1 MAPLHLAVASIANLG
16 RCLAIA
22 AMIGLV
28 AVPEAFAAGPV
39 QAECTLRDFRFH
51 TGEVLPTLRLN
62 YTTLG
67 ERTGVPVLVLH
78 GTAGTGTGMLTPG
91 FGGVL
96 FGPGQPLDAA
106 KHFIILPDSLGAG
119 QSAKPS
125 DGMRAAFPRYDYTD
139 MVQAQYLLV
148 TECLSVK
155 HLRLVLG
162 NSMGGM
168 HAWLWG
174 TTYPGFVDALVPM
187 AAQPSAMAG
196 RNWMMRRALI
206 ESIRQDPA
214 YQGGAYTVQP
224 SSLRLAN
231 TLFGIGTNGG
241 TLAWQAQAPT
251 TARADQVI
259 DTLLAA
265 PAPADANDFIWQ
277 WDSSRTYDASPG
289 LERIT
294 ARVLAINAEDDER
307 NPPQTGLMARGMAR
321 LRHGELLIIPA
332 SAETRGHGTTSLARF
347 WADRLRAFM
356 AGVP

>member
-1 MAPLHLAVASIANLG
+1 MRLRLSAILAGLALLSAPTH
-16 RCLAIA
+16 A
-22 AMIGLV
+22 ADPI
-28 AVPEAFAAGPV
+28 
-39 QAECTLRDFRFH
+39 QADCTLPNFRFH
-51 TGEVLPTLRLN
+51 TGETTPALKLH

-67 ERTGVPVLVLH
+67 DKTGTPVLLLH
-78 GTAGTGTGMLTPG
+78 GTGGTGTGILAPG

-106 KHFIILPDSLGAG
+106 RHYVILPDSLGAG

-125 DGMRAAFPRYDYTD
+125 DGLRAAFPRYDYTD
-139 MVQAQYLLV
+139 MVQAQYRLV
-148 TECLSVK
+148 TECLGIQ

-174 TTYPGFVDALVPM
+174 TTYPGFADALVPM

-214 YQGGAYTVQP
+214 YQDGAYTVQP
-224 SSLRLAN
+224 PSLRLAN
-231 TLFGIGTNGG
+231 TLFGIGTSGG
-241 TLAWQAQAPT
+241 TLAWQAQAST
-251 TARADQVI
+251 TARADQVV

-265 PAPADANDFIWQ
+265 PAPGDANDYIWQ
-277 WDSSRTYDASPG
+277 WDASRTYDASPG

-307 NPPQTGLMARGMAR
+307 NPPQTGLMARDMAR
-321 LRHGELLIIPA
+321 LRHGDLFLIPA

-347 WADRLRAFM
+347 WANRLSAFM